1 MSFSGHPGELRLAAA
16 RDVKAD
22 AGVRAHLEQCVACR
36 VRAARLWH
44 AAAPTEPGSEAVSRI
59 LAASAPGPALP
70 VGAAGARSPGPP
82 RPGEL
87 WRAGREE
94 ALLVWVRRVLPGAVD
109 VLPVVLD
116 VELADQ
122 ESLLL
127 PAGSTPLGVP
137 LAVLAGVR
145 AHVGLPALLQLA
157 GFAGIAGQV
166 REVMT
171 AAMQGRAPAGVN
183 VGPPITTAA
192 DQRIEYRQVI
202 ADLLADLAPGSGE
215 A

>member
-1 MSFSGHPGELRLAAA
+1 VSFSDHPGALRLAAA
-16 RDVKAD
+16 RGVKAD
-22 AGVRAHLEQCVACR
+22 AAVRAHLEECVACR

-44 AAAPTEPGSEAVSRI
+44 AAAPGEPGCEAVSRI

-70 VGAAGARSPGPP
+70 GGAAGPRSAGPP

-87 WRAGREE
+87 WRAGRGE

-145 AHVGLPALLQLA
+145 AHVGPSALLRRV
-157 GFAGIAGQV
+157 GFAAIAGQV
-166 REVMT
+166 REVMA
-171 AAMQGRAPAGVN
+171 AAMEGRPPACVEA
-183 VGPPITTAA
+183 GPPVTTAA

-202 ADLLADLAPGSGE
+202 ADLLADLAPGSCDT
-215 A
+215 